1 MKSSSRETFLFL
13 SYFRVTELVSS
24 SPIFMYFIHRK
35 YEGCFNLNFDIRS
48 HILAPFLKFR
58 RTCHLRVLSVF
69 VCRQEDLENN
79 LVGRKTCVNNSCN
92 NLCLLFYIDELFGLV
107 FQWFCFIT
115 KTLKPYINVIHSFEF
130 LTSAN
135 IDLTNKKFI
144 H

>member
-1 MKSSSRETFLFL
+1 MQVLSRKLVWQIEFTKPYFHCSMQHILQYTGKQSSSRETFLFL

-107 FQWFCFIT
+107 FQ
-115 KTLKPYINVIHSFEF
+115 
-130 LTSAN
+130 
-135 IDLTNKKFI
+135 
-144 H
+144 

>member
-1 MKSSSRETFLFL
+1 MQVLSRKLLLVWQIEFTKPYFHCSMQHILQYTGKQSSSRETFLFL

-107 FQWFCFIT
+107 FQ
-115 KTLKPYINVIHSFEF
+115 
-130 LTSAN
+130 
-135 IDLTNKKFI
+135 
-144 H
+144 